1 MTTVPQQQ
9 PSSKQGVDGDDDRK
23 PSSAVLAL
31 SDLLSN
37 LPKTVPLADD
47 SAGLRTSFAL
57 VDQIK
62 MALQG
67 TLAFCSCSSERSG
80 ETLTSLSWVLY
91 G

>member
-67 TLAFCSCSSERSG
+67 TLAFRSCSSERSG